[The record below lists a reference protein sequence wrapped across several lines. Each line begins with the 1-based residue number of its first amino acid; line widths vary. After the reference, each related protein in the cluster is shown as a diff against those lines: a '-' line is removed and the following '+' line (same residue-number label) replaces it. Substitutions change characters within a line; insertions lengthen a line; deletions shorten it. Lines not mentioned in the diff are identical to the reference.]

1 MEIIPGEI
9 SVLRRIWG
17 GKSASVVSSAH
28 KTLSGGVGSY
38 EHLGCRTSNRFSLSS
53 VPLLSLGSH
62 AGPSVLF
69 PFLKYPV
76 TFRLCSRSGYFA
88 GEAAAGSFIDFRN
101 SAPLGYVAMAE
112 AIQIQVNGEQRD
124 CQADA
129 TVGDL
134 LRELAIKTERVAVE
148 LNLEI
153 LDRKEFDQRRLKQ
166 GDRVEILSFI
176 GGGS

>member
-1 MEIIPGEI
+1 
-9 SVLRRIWG
+9 
-17 GKSASVVSSAH
+17 
-28 KTLSGGVGSY
+28 
-38 EHLGCRTSNRFSLSS
+38 
-53 VPLLSLGSH
+53 
-62 AGPSVLF
+62 
-69 PFLKYPV
+69 
-76 TFRLCSRSGYFA
+76 
-88 GEAAAGSFIDFRN
+88 
-101 SAPLGYVAMAE
+101 MAE
-112 AIQIQVNGEQRD
+112 GIQIQVNGEQRD
-124 CQADA
+124 WQADA